1 MMRVIFVL
9 DKLDTGGLQRVN
21 VTVVDKLRKSN
32 DVKFVTIRNSK
43 NELKTEAK
51 VTNLIDTFIKKMIYF
66 FLQII
71 NYFSKLLFHRDSNL
85 TNNFSSNL
93 LIKYIVKNSP
103 ECVVLNG
110 PSLVF
115 GKKLK
120 KTFPNLKVIMWMH
133 NNSDV
138 YLNSYFK
145 NNKIML
151 ISSMKFADKIV
162 TLNKDDLL
170 DYSKYSDNVIKIYNP
185 ITLKNDES
193 YHSSLNNHVISVV
206 SRIDP
211 FHKGLDYL
219 SEIASRLPDDWKIS
233 IAGSGSKKKL
243 KEFNKL
249 ITKNNAEKKIVYN
262 GNLYGKALKKHYLK
276 SSIYLMTSRY
286 EGFGLVLL
294 EAMNFGLPIIAF
306 SQSGSKEILNNG
318 KYGILVSNGDVEAM
332 YEKLLDFINDV
343 NLREEYQQ
351 KSIKRV
357 KDFSLDAITKQWEKT
372 INNL

>member
-1 MMRVIFVL
+1 MRVIFVL

>member
-1 MMRVIFVL
+1 MRVIFVL

-343 NLREEYQQ
+343 NLREKYQQ